1 MKSRIAELRVGG
13 GLLLAFALVGALAG
27 CGPVLEAT
35 RDTPVNLDKV
45 VVGESRV
52 NVMADLG
59 APLST
64 VKNNGNDCDVYK
76 LCTGGPGAAGK
87 GAIAAGEVVAD
98 VFTLGLTEL
107 IFTPVEAAT
116 RGCLH
121 TVMACYG
128 PDNKLA
134 NISVSEEPASEAG
147 TPTQSA
153 AKPAAAAA
161 DSGPATPIGPSHSH

>member
-1 MKSRIAELRVGG
+1 VKSSNAVRVGG
-13 GLLLAFALVGALAG
+13 MLLALGLGG
-27 CGPVLEAT
+27 CGPILEAT
-35 RDTPVNLDKV
+35 RDTPVNLDHV

-59 APLST
+59 APTAT
-64 VKNNGNDCDVYK
+64 VKSGSNDCDVYK
-76 LCTGGPGAAGK
+76 LCTEGPGGAGK

-134 NISVSEEPASEAG
+134 SISVSEEPATG

-153 AKPAAAAA
+153 AKT
-161 DSGPATPIGPSHSH
+161 DSGDSGAPKPVQPGSGHGH

>member
-1 MKSRIAELRVGG
+1 MKSRIALCAP
-13 GLLLAFALVGALAG
+13 LLAACLAG

-35 RDTPVNLDKV
+35 RDTPVNLDHIA
-45 VVGESRV
+45 VGESRV
-52 NVMADLG
+52 NVISDLG
-59 APLST
+59 APLSS
-64 VKNNGNDCDVYK
+64 VKNGNNDCDVYK
-76 LCTGGPGAAGK
+76 LCTEGPGGAGK
-87 GAIAAGEVVAD
+87 AAIAAGEVIAD

-134 NISVSEEPASEAG
+134 SLNVSEEPSTDAG

-153 AKPAAAAA
+153 AKPAAE
-161 DSGPATPIGPSHSH
+161 DTGPAKPVPNSHSH

>member
-1 MKSRIAELRVGG
+1 MKSRIARLRVGG
-13 GLLLAFALVGALAG
+13 GLLLGFCLSG
-27 CGPVLEAT
+27 CGAVLEAT

-45 VVGESRV
+45 AVGESRV
-52 NVMADLG
+52 NVIADLG
-59 APLST
+59 APVST
-64 VKNNGNDCDVYK
+64 VKNGANDCDVYK
-76 LCTGGPGAAGK
+76 LCTEGPGAAGK

-128 PDNKLA
+128 PDNKLT
-134 NISVSEEPASEAG
+134 NISVSEEPASGSA
-147 TPTQSA
+147 TPAQSA
-153 AKPAAAAA
+153 STDGTGPGKPI
-161 DSGPATPIGPSHSH
+161 PPSHDH

>member
-1 MKSRIAELRVGG
+1 MKSWIARPRAGG
-13 GLLLAFALVGALAG
+13 GMLLAFCLAG

-45 VVGESRV
+45 AVGESRV

-59 APLST
+59 APVST
-64 VKNNGNDCDVYK
+64 VKNGSNDCDVYK
-76 LCTGGPGAAGK
+76 LCTEGPGDVGK

-98 VFTLGLTEL
+98 IFTLGLTEL

-134 NISVSEEPASEAG
+134 SISVSEQPATDGG
-147 TPTQSA
+147 TPTQAA
-153 AKPAAAAA
+153 AKPPAG
-161 DSGPATPIGPSHSH
+161 DTGPAKPVPRAPGRGN

>member
-1 MKSRIAELRVGG
+1 MKLAIASWAGAA
-13 GLLLAFALVGALAG
+13 LLATGLAG

-35 RDTPVNLDKV
+35 RDTPVNLDKGG
-45 VVGESRV
+45 VGESRV

-59 APLST
+59 APVPT
-64 VKNNGNDCDVYK
+64 VKNGQNDCDVYK
-76 LCTGGPGAAGK
+76 LCTEGPGAAGK

-134 NISVSEEPASEAG
+134 NISVSEEPATGAG

-153 AKPAAAAA
+153 AKPASD
-161 DSGPATPIGPSHSH
+161 DSGAPKPVTRGPGHGN

>member
-1 MKSRIAELRVGG
+1 M
-13 GLLLAFALVGALAG
+13 LAACLAG

-35 RDTPVNLDKV
+35 RDTPVNLDHV
-45 VVGESRV
+45 AVGESRV

-59 APLST
+59 APVST
-64 VKNNGNDCDVYK
+64 VKNGSNDCDVYK
-76 LCTGGPGAAGK
+76 LCTEGPGAAGK

-98 VFTLGLTEL
+98 AFTLGLTEL

-128 PDNKLA
+128 PDNRLA
-134 NISVSEEPASEAG
+134 NISVSEDPATD
-147 TPTQSA
+147 TPAVPAQSA
-153 AKPAAAAA
+153 AKPAS
-161 DSGPATPIGPSHSH
+161 DESGPAKPIGPSHSH

>member
-1 MKSRIAELRVGG
+1 MKLKGVLPAGA
-13 GLLLAFALVGALAG
+13 GLLVALCVSG
-27 CGPVLEAT
+27 CGAVLEAT
-35 RDTPVNLDKV
+35 RDTPVNLDHV
-45 VVGESRV
+45 AVGESRV

-59 APLST
+59 APLSS
-64 VKNNGNDCDVYK
+64 VKNGTNDCDVYK
-76 LCTGGPGAAGK
+76 LCTEGPGAAGK

-98 VFTLGLTEL
+98 IFTFGLTEL

-134 NISVSEEPASEAG
+134 SINVSEEPATAAG
-147 TPTQSA
+147 TPTQA
-153 AKPAAAAA
+153 AAANPAAA
-161 DSGPATPIGPSHSH
+161 DSGPAKPVQRQPGHGN

>member
-1 MKSRIAELRVGG
+1 MKSRIARLRVAG
-13 GLLLAFALVGALAG
+13 GLLLAFCLSG
-27 CGPVLEAT
+27 CGAVLEAT
-35 RDTPVNLDKV
+35 RDTPVNLEHV
-45 VVGESRV
+45 AVGESRV

-59 APLST
+59 APVST
-64 VKNNGNDCDVYK
+64 VKNGTNDCDVYK
-76 LCTGGPGAAGK
+76 LCTEGPGAAGK

-98 VFTLGLTEL
+98 IFTLGLTEL

-134 NISVSEEPASEAG
+134 SLNVSEQPATDAG
-147 TPTQSA
+147 TPTQA
-153 AKPAAAAA
+153 AATPAAES
-161 DSGPATPIGPSHSH
+161 SGPPKPISRAPGHGN

>member
-1 MKSRIAELRVGG
+1 MKSRIAFHAG
-13 GLLLAFALVGALAG
+13 AAALALCLGG
-27 CGPVLEAT
+27 CGPILEAT
-35 RDTPVNLDKV
+35 RDTPVNLDHIA
-45 VVGESRV
+45 VGESRV

-59 APLST
+59 APVST
-64 VKNNGNDCDVYK
+64 VKNAGNDCDVYK
-76 LCTGGPGAAGK
+76 LCTEGPGAAGK

-134 NISVSEEPASEAG
+134 NLSVSEEPASDTG

-153 AKPAAAAA
+153 AKPASS
-161 DSGPATPIGPSHSH
+161 DSGAPKPIPRAPGRGN

>member
-1 MKSRIAELRVGG
+1 MKSRVAALQVGV
-13 GLLLAFALVGALAG
+13 GLLLAAGLAG

-35 RDTPVNLDKV
+35 RDTPVNLNHIA
-45 VVGESRV
+45 VGESRI
-52 NVMADLG
+52 NVIADLG
-59 APLST
+59 TPVST
-64 VKNNGNDCDVYK
+64 VKNGDKDCDVYK
-76 LCTGGPGAAGK
+76 LCTEGPGAGGK
-87 GAIAAGEVVAD
+87 AAIAAGEVVAD

-134 NISVSEEPASEAG
+134 SLNVSEEPATDTG
-147 TPTQSA
+147 TTKTQEA
-153 AKPAAAAA
+153 AKPV
-161 DSGPATPIGPSHSH
+161 DDVGPAKPIPRGAGRN